1 MLVYLAD
8 LAHTYSTKSGSLMV
22 PLNVGYIKSYAEE
35 MSTKDL
41 KIKIFK
47 DPQDLLDNIVK
58 EPPSM
63 LGLSNYGWN
72 ENLNL
77 KIGSHVRQKYPKTI
91 IISGG
96 PNLDEDTGNRI
107 NYLKEHNYI
116 DYYLTEGGEEP
127 FSELIDWLDDKEKEV
142 PKNIIFLDKNGEL
155 VNTGRRKIEKE
166 SKHIVSPYL
175 TGNLDKFLNAGM
187 VPLLETN
194 RGCPFSCGFCA
205 WGLASHSIVSK
216 LKLENVLSEIEYI
229 GKRTKQNNWII
240 CDANFGIL
248 KRDVEIAKAI
258 KKTADKYGYPKKVQ
272 IWLSKNTTDRNLEIA
287 EILGDMLTP
296 VMAVQSLDE
305 EVLKNIKR
313 DNVSADMYYKYQK
326 KFHDMGST
334 TYSDV
339 IIPLPGETL
348 ETHFNGLKKLFDV
361 GVDIIQNHNMRM
373 LPGTEMNSSATR
385 NKFNFKTRYRLIHGD
400 SGCYKGGDGE
410 EIRSFELEE
419 SLRSTSTMSEN
430 EVFRLREVHF
440 LVDFMWNSQVYT
452 DLLKVVKNFKI
463 NQLDVINKFLENG
476 KKDKNLKKF
485 WNLFDKAAKNEWFDS
500 KEEAEKFFLNKENKE
515 NFENLINQQYEKLNT
530 QFSIIA
536 LKDYKS
542 GFDNLLAK
550 TIEDFNVVPKSLV
563 DNVSKIVFAQFPP
576 LEMGNIELKSKINFE
591 DIKKQDLNVKISS
604 SKTYNYIFHT
614 GEQQKQLIDI
624 FTNNKKES
632 ISKILNTQNLSIR
645 SLKRNFTINQ
655 VT

>member
-1 MLVYLAD
+1 MIIYLAD
-8 LAHTYSTKSGSLMV
+8 LAHTFSTKSGSLMV

-35 MSTKDL
+35 KSTKDL

-47 DPQDLLDNIVK
+47 DPQDLLDNIDQA
-58 EPPSM
+58 PPAM

-77 KIGSHVRQKYPKTI
+77 KIGSYVKQKYPKTI

-142 PKNIIFLDKNGEL
+142 PKNIIFLDKNEEL
-155 VNTGRRKIEKE
+155 VNTGRRKIDKE

-175 TGNLDKFLNAGM
+175 TGNLDRFLNAGM

-229 GKRTKQNNWII
+229 GSRTKQNNWII

-258 KKTADKYGYPKKVQ
+258 KNTSDKYGYPKKVQ

-296 VMAVQSLDE
+296 VMAIQSLDE
-305 EVLKNIKR
+305 EVLVNIKR
-313 DNVSADMYYKYQK
+313 DNVSAEMYYKYQK

-334 TYSDV
+334 TYSDL

-348 ETHFNGLKKLFDV
+348 ETHYNGLRKLFDV

-385 NKFNFKTRYRLIHGD
+385 KKFNFKTRYRLIHGD
-400 SGCYKGGDGE
+400 SGCYKAANGE
-410 EIRSFELEE
+410 EIKSFELEE
-419 SLRSTSTMSEN
+419 SLRSTSTMSEE
-430 EVFRLREVHF
+430 EVYQLREVHF
-440 LVDFMWNSQVYT
+440 LVDFMWNNQVYA
-452 DLLKVVKNFKI
+452 DLLKLTKNFKI

-476 KKDKNLKKF
+476 KKDKNVKIF
-485 WNLFDKAAKNEWFDS
+485 WNLFDKTAKNEWFNS
-500 KEEAEKFFLNKENKE
+500 REEAEKFFSIKE
-515 NFENLINQQYEKLNT
+515 NFENLINQEYEKMNI
-530 QFSIIA
+530 QFSILA
-536 LKDYKS
+536 LKDFKKS
-542 GFDNLLAK
+542 FDDVLAK
-550 TIEDFNVVPKSLV
+550 TLRDFNVLPEYLI
-563 DNVSKIVFAQFPP
+563 DNVTKIVFAQFPP
-576 LEMGNIELKSKINFE
+576 LEVGNIELKSKINFK
-591 DIKKQDLNVKISS
+591 DIQTQGLKVENNS
-604 SKTYNYIFHT
+604 SKTYNYFFHKD
-614 GEQQKQLIDI
+614 EKQKHISEI

-645 SLKRNFTINQ
+645 SLKRNYTIDQ
-655 VT
+655 VA

>member
-1 MLVYLAD
+1 MIIYLAD
-8 LAHTYSTKSGSLMV
+8 LAHTFSTKSGSLMV
-22 PLNVGYIKSYAEE
+22 PLNVGYIKSYVEE
-35 MSTKDL
+35 KSTKDL

-47 DPQDLLDNIVK
+47 DPQDLLDNIDQA
-58 EPPSM
+58 PPAM

-77 KIGSHVRQKYPKTI
+77 KIGSYVKQKYPKTI

-127 FSELIDWLDDKEKEV
+127 FSELIDWLDDKDKEI
-142 PKNIIFLDKNGEL
+142 PKNIIFLDKNEEL
-155 VNTGRRKIEKE
+155 VNTGRRKIDKE

-175 TGNLDKFLNAGM
+175 TGNLDRFLNAGM

-229 GKRTKQNNWII
+229 GSRTKQNNWII

-258 KKTADKYGYPKKVQ
+258 KNTSDKYGYPKKVI

-296 VMAVQSLDE
+296 VMAIQSLDE
-305 EVLKNIKR
+305 EVLVNIKR
-313 DNVSADMYYKYQK
+313 DNISAEMYYKYQK

-334 TYSDV
+334 TYSDL

-348 ETHFNGLKKLFDV
+348 ETHYNGLRKLFDV

-385 NKFNFKTRYRLIHGD
+385 KKFNFKTRYRLIHGD
-400 SGCYKGGDGE
+400 SGCYKAANGE
-410 EIRSFELEE
+410 EIKSFELEE
-419 SLRSTSTMSEN
+419 SLRSTSTMSEE
-430 EVFRLREVHF
+430 EVYQLREVHF
-440 LVDFMWNSQVYT
+440 LVDFMWNNQVYA
-452 DLLKVVKNFKI
+452 DLLKLTKNFKI
-463 NQLDVINKFLENG
+463 NQLDIINKFLENG
-476 KKDKNLKKF
+476 KKDKNVKIF
-485 WNLFDKAAKNEWFDS
+485 WNLFDKTAKNEWFES
-500 KEEAEKFFLNKENKE
+500 REEAEKFFSIKE
-515 NFENLINQQYEKLNT
+515 NFENLINQEYEKMNI
-530 QFSIIA
+530 QFSILA
-536 LKDYKS
+536 LKDFKKS
-542 GFDNLLAK
+542 FDDVLAK
-550 TIEDFNVVPKSLV
+550 TLRDFNVLPEYLI
-563 DNVSKIVFAQFPP
+563 DNVTKIVFAQFPP
-576 LEMGNIELKSKINFE
+576 LEAGNIELKSKINFK
-591 DIKKQDLNVKISS
+591 DIQKQNLKVKNNS
-604 SKTYNYIFHT
+604 SKTYNYFFHKD
-614 GEQQKQLIDI
+614 EKQKHITEI

-645 SLKRNFTINQ
+645 SLKRNFTIDQ
-655 VT
+655 VA